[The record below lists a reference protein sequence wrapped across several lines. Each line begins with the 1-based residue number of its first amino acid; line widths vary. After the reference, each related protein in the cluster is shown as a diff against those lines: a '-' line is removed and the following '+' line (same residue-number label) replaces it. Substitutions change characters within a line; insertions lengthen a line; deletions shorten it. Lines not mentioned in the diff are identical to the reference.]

1 MGQVPDKGIS
11 YGVLRFT
18 GNDAQIKQQLAA
30 LPQAQ
35 MSFNYLG
42 QLDQVISLP
51 PLMGWSEEKTGHTQ
65 SPNGV
70 LQHLLELNAYVIANQ
85 FTMQWTFG
93 KQLYNSSTIKRLSAL
108 YLQELRTLLA
118 AVEVN

>member
-1 MGQVPDKGIS
+1 
-11 YGVLRFT
+11 
-18 GNDAQIKQQLAA
+18 
-30 LPQAQ
+30 